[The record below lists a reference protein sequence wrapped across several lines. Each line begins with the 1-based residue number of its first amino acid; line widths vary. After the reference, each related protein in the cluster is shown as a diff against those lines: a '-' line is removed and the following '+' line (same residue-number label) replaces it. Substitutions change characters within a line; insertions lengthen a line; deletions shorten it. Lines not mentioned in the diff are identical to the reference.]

1 MSAREE
7 RHEATREK
15 ILKAALA
22 LIDRDGVHKFSLRAV
37 ARKVKYSPAGLY
49 EYFDNKDDIIGTLCQ
64 IADNK
69 LKSYLSSVS
78 DNLPYQD
85 YMVEMGLAYIR
96 FAREEPTYFRLGLVT
111 QVSERQSSADAV
123 TEGAYQV
130 LYHGVERGIKEGHF
144 VSQHGFGA
152 EEIAYS
158 LWSIVHG
165 MAMLQT
171 SYLAN
176 FEADFERIDR
186 EALRRNFIGL
196 MHTF

>member
-15 ILKAALA
+15 ILKAALM
-22 LIDRDGVHKFSLRAV
+22 LIDRDGVNKFSLRAI

-49 EYFDNKDDIIGTLCQ
+49 EYFDNKDDIVSTLCQ
-64 IADNK
+64 IADDK
-69 LKSYLSSVS
+69 LASYLTSVDDS
-78 DNLPYQD
+78 LPYLE
-85 YMVEMGLAYIR
+85 YMLEMGIAYIR

-111 QVSERQSSADAV
+111 QVSSRQSMNEVIED
-123 TEGAYQV
+123 GAYYV
-130 LYHGVERGIKEGHF
+130 LLHGVQVGIKQGYF
-144 VSQHGFGA
+144 VASEQFGA

-171 SYLAN
+171 SYLAEL
-176 FEADFERIDR
+176 EADFKQIDR
-186 EALRRNFIGL
+186 EALRRMIFGL
-196 MHTF
+196 MHTE